1 MTDAKCPVCGCMTFY
16 VKDPDDPYESYSF
29 ACGDGGVRLD
39 SSVDAD
45 EAPEIGAETLTY
57 CDRCA
62 WHGPLKSLTG
72 A

>member
-16 VKDPDDPYESYSF
+16 VKDPDDPYESYAFS
-29 ACGDGGVRLD
+29 CREGEVRPGP
-39 SSVDAD
+39 SADAD
-45 EAPEIGAETLTY
+45 EAPEIGAETTTY

-62 WHGPLKSLTG
+62 WNGPLKTLTG